1 MSILRAVS
9 ATLLV
14 ASIAGAAHADLS
26 FSFADPINGRQ
37 VTHTANNIAGPGTG
51 QLTYDKSA
59 VLRFLVDGSSEP
71 NSFSALFTNA
81 RMEMNL
87 ILGQATP
94 IGGGNFVAP
103 LRGFFRIYDANN
115 ENVDILRAD
124 ASGGSFVRF
133 SGTNSFLFSDLDG
146 LGYTLGSPLQALL
159 LPGRTI
165 ASPDL
170 VSGVAAQEGSFSL
183 TDILTGGQPPA
194 ALVNGQGIFAN
205 FQANASFSGNVKLV
219 PTPGAAALMGLGGL
233 VAMRRRRA

>member
-37 VTHTANNIAGPGTG
+37 VTYTANNIAGPGTG

-87 ILGQATP
+87 IL
-94 IGGGNFVAP
+94 GGNFVAP

-170 VSGVAAQEGSFSL
+170 VNGVAAQEGSFSL